1 MKCIFC
7 LELRGIKVITKKKYL
22 YLCLLFVLTSVAC
35 TASPKVEI
43 GESIDNV
50 RKSFLCSGGKE
61 IDLSRVQLDY
71 DNWLFAY
78 SDEEAIVLIH
88 TDYQDSILCVGQ
100 YAQFSKQKKLQAWDG
115 SKPISEQSI
124 LDFESRKDGILFYD
138 FVGYFGENYDED
150 TYVYFLQ
157 ECGFVLYNS
166 MENSVN
172 VIYL

>member
-1 MKCIFC
+1 M
-7 LELRGIKVITKKKYL
+7 ITKKMYF
-22 YLCLLFVLTSVAC
+22 YFFSCLLFVLTSVAC